1 MILTVNLPHQSY
13 PIYIERGGLHEI
25 KTRFHLDRK
34 VLIVTD
40 DGVPS
45 EYAESVRAAA
55 SEGVIVTLKQGEDSK
70 SLENFSYL
78 LGVMLEKGFTRKDA
92 VCAVG
97 GGVCGDLAGFVAA
110 SYMRGVDFYN
120 LPTTLLSQVDSSIG
134 GKTAVNFQ
142 RVKNPIGAFY
152 QPRGV
157 LIDPDVLK
165 TLPRRQIA
173 AGLAECIKMALT
185 FDKSLFEE
193 IEAMPD
199 PYLELDRI
207 IYRSLLIK
215 KAVVEEDEKESGLR
229 KALNF
234 GHTVGHAIESEREL
248 HGLYHGEC
256 VALGMLPM
264 VSDAARARLLP
275 LLEKL
280 SLPTTVTLD
289 KNRAYQALLHDKKSD
304 VDSITA
310 VIADEIGS
318 FRFEKIPVSEMIAY
332 LDYFDKEAT

>member
-1 MILTVNLPHQSY
+1 M
-13 PIYIERGGLHEI
+13 
-25 KTRFHLDRK
+25 
-34 VLIVTD
+34 
-40 DGVPS
+40 
-45 EYAESVRAAA
+45 
-55 SEGVIVTLKQGEDSK
+55 
-70 SLENFSYL
+70 SLRTI
-78 LGVMLEKGFTRKDA
+78 LEKVKSYDA
-92 VCAVG
+92 V
-97 GGVCGDLAGFVAA
+97 
-110 SYMRGVDFYN
+110 
-120 LPTTLLSQVDSSIG
+120 
-134 GKTAVNFQ
+134 
-142 RVKNPIGAFY
+142 
-152 QPRGV
+152 
-157 LIDPDVLK
+157 
-165 TLPRRQIA
+165 
-173 AGLAECIKMALT
+173 
-185 FDKSLFEE
+185 SLFADGYKGTPDF
-193 IEAMPD
+193 IVPD

-229 KALNF
+229 MAPNF

-264 VSDAARARLLP
+264 VSDAVRARLLP

-318 FRFEKIPVSEMIAY
+318 FRFEKIPVFEMIAY
-332 LDYFDKEAT
+332 LDYFDKDAVTSQEISEYANEVGWNTYETYAGNIQSFDNCQAFYDWCNKTIKNYNK